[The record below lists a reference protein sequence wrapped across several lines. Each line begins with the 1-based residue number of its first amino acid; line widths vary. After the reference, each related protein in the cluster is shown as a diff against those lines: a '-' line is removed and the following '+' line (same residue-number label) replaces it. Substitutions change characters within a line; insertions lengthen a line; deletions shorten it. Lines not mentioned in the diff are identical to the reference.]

1 MVYEKLKIVIV
12 GDTNTGKTTFIRN
25 YLDYDIRYLSMT
37 IALEYYFAE
46 KYYSGSVFNPE
57 RVSLVK
63 INFCDISGDKGYY
76 HICKN
81 YLYNTDGIIMIYDVN
96 KIESIENLYIWKK
109 FLLENNKEIA
119 NKILVIGNCN
129 NKYMTNN
136 SSIKNID
143 NNIIN
148 DKISNLFADKP
159 NINIEEYKIDFYNE
173 KNTIKKLVD
182 DYIDEIYTKLEKNLE
197 NINLENKNDMI
208 NISLIKETK
217 IEKTDVVL
225 YCNKNRCC
233 NIL

>member
-46 KYYSGSVFNPE
+46 KYYSGS
-57 RVSLVK
+57 LVK

-76 HICKN
+76 QISKN
-81 YLYNTDGIIMIYDVN
+81 YLYNADGIIMIYDVN
-96 KIESIENLYIWKK
+96 KIESLENLYLWKK

-119 NKILVIGNCN
+119 NKILVIGNYN
-129 NKYMTNN
+129 NKYIDN
-136 SSIKNID
+136 SIKID
-143 NNIIN
+143 NNIIY
-148 DKISNLFADKP
+148 DKISNLFADKS
-159 NINIEEYKIDFYNE
+159 NVEIEEYKIDFYNE
-173 KNTIKKLVD
+173 KKTIKKLVD
-182 DYIDEIYTKLEKNLE
+182 EYIDEIYLKLVKNLE

-217 IEKTDVVL
+217 VEKTDIVK
-225 YCNKNRCC
+225 YCSKNRCC
-233 NIL
+233 IIL